1 MLRLQSETREKV
13 GKIVQRT
20 AGGLRYKTL
29 EVELVDGQKG
39 LMTLMMWSVG
49 LVVGVAMSTLV
60 SV

>member
-13 GKIVQRT
+13 GKIVQGT